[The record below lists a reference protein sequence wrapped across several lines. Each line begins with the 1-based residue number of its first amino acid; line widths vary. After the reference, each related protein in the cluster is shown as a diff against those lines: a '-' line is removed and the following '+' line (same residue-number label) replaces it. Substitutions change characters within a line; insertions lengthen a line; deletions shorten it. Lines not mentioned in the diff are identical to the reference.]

1 MEYEKFKTK
10 KLYYKENNNE
20 YLFVPIIDRKKD
32 CALTIDESYVFNELP
47 DVIYGKY
54 LYNYQGYNPSGWWK
68 YVDVKKSELI
78 YK

>member
-1 MEYEKFKTK
+1 MEYEKSKTK
-10 KLYYKENNNE
+10 KLYYKENSNE
-20 YLFVPIIDRKKD
+20 YLFIPIIDRKKD
-32 CALTIDESYVFNELP
+32 NALTIDESYVFNELP

-54 LYNYQGYNPSGWWK
+54 LNYQGYNPSGWWK

>member
-1 MEYEKFKTK
+1 MEYSVSVEK

-32 CALTIDESYVFNELP
+32 DPLTMGESYCFNELP
-47 DVIYGKY
+47 DVVYGKY

-78 YK
+78 YR

>member
-32 CALTIDESYVFNELP
+32 STLTIDEYYDFNELP

-54 LYNYQGYNPSGWWK
+54 LHNYQGYNPSGWWK